1 MHRLAG
7 REERRAPLG
16 RGRLALLLGVI
27 VTLTVG
33 LFGVREL
40 GLFGNPGC
48 GLPIVTCTRVL
59 FIGNSYTY
67 VNDLPATFAN
77 LAWSGGY
84 RVDTRTLASG
94 GGTLAAHAADPETAS
109 VISSEPWSTVVLQ
122 DQSQNPASASY
133 RASEMYPAATD
144 LVALIRN
151 AGARPMF
158 FLTWGHRSGWPEA
171 GLPGYT
177 SMQAAVDQGYLGNRR
192 AVDGSRGSC
201 RRRLAGG
208 DLGSGRSRTLA
219 AGWVAPDGQRDVP
232 CGVCLF
238 RRHLP
243 PDSGGAQLPQRSLD
257 IRGRDVAT
265 GRCQHRAGRPPHL
278 GIALTTTGRI
288 TDGLRHLHDCSM
300 R

>member
-1 MHRLAG
+1 
-7 REERRAPLG
+7 
-16 RGRLALLLGVI
+16 VI

-109 VISSEPWSTVVLQ
+109 VIGSEPWSTVVLQ

-177 SMQAAVDQGYLGNRR
+177 SMQAAVDQGYLGI
-192 AVDGSRGSC
+192 AVRLTVPVAPVGAAWQAVISAPGGPELWQQDGSHPTV
-201 RRRLAGG
+201 
-208 DLGSGRSRTLA
+208 SGTYLA
-219 AGWVAPDGQRDVP
+219 ACVFFAAIFHRTPVGLSYRSGLSTSEAATLQLVAASTALG
-232 CGVCLF
+232 G
-238 RRHLP
+238 RRTWGLP
-243 PDSGGAQLPQRSLD
+243 
-257 IRGRDVAT
+257 
-265 GRCQHRAGRPPHL
+265 
-278 GIALTTTGRI
+278 
-288 TDGLRHLHDCSM
+288 
-300 R
+300 